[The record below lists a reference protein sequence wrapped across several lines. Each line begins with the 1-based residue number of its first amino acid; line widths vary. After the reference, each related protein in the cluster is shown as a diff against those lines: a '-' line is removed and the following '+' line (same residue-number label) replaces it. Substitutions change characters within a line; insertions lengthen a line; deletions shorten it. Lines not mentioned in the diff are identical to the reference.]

1 MVKQLEKKKKSRSHR
16 LRRLY
21 KVGSSRRIE
30 SSKESLDAQEDA
42 SKQERKIVD
51 LDVDAEVTLVDET
64 QEENDADMMFD
75 TGVLEGDEV
84 VVETKEPI
92 CVATTITSL
101 IPISAAEV
109 ITTAS
114 AIIVEETLAQT
125 LMEIKAAK
133 PKAITTAATIVT
145 PAVTRPKAKGIVFHD
160 QEEQV
165 FVSKPIVSP
174 AQPSI
179 KDKGKGIM
187 HEPEKP
193 MKFKG
198 KDQIVFDE
206 ELAKKLDAEIQ
217 AELVEEERIARQKE
231 KSQHSIYRIIG

>member
-64 QEENDADMMFD
+64 QEGNDADMMFD

-84 VVETKEPI
+84 VVERCYKQWR
-92 CVATTITSL
+92 
-101 IPISAAEV
+101 
-109 ITTAS
+109 
-114 AIIVEETLAQT
+114 ETLAQT
-125 LMEIKAAK
+125 LIGNQSKLSLK
-133 PKAITTAATIVT
+133 L
-145 PAVTRPKAKGIVFHD
+145 
-160 QEEQV
+160 EQV

-198 KDQIVFDE
+198 KDQIAFDE
-206 ELAKKLDAEIQ
+206 ELAKKLDADIQ

-231 KSQHSIYRIIG
+231 EEANIALIES